1 MMNSMQMPQQ
11 PQPVQGAGLGAML
24 QAKGSSTG
32 VSKQSMDQMMA
43 RARDLPDS
51 ELADVLAGKSM
62 AVPQFAAM
70 LAAMGRQSLRT
81 AVAGAQ
87 AGAAKAPS
95 KKDQVL
101 AAMQPDQAAG
111 LSALPAQNMEQLG
124 EGMADGGIV
133 AFSGERGS
141 SVEDPDSDGRRLT
154 SERFFRGLKDFF
166 ITDPSKSRWKQAI
179 EDAATPGPTSA
190 EAAAR
195 TSFADTPFSP
205 EGYKYPAYNI
215 PRKFG
220 SGAYGAPSSSIS
232 ANPASSSFPS
242 GMIDA
247 STLPGR
253 SSILAPTEPSA
264 ASPSSSEGP
273 ASSTAPKG
281 TGPQGPGIGAPPAAG
296 KFDAPPARKSPID
309 ELTAPLDEIR
319 KQVAS
324 GKEQAQGEFLM
335 TLGARIMRTP
345 NLGAAIGQG
354 IQEGLPGL
362 AANRK
367 EANALLKDQR
377 DYNLNLSKAKE
388 AAAQG
393 RDDLAFKYADLAEK
407 AQYHA
412 GMVGAYMARAS
423 GGNTFGPK
431 QYQAAMSNAQKEV
444 DAYIS
449 KLGPLEKR
457 KLTPETR
464 QQLLETAFNRNMQ
477 AYQSGVM
484 PTMPDP
490 RVVSEIPK
498 GGNILSRD

>member
-1 MMNSMQMPQQ
+1 MNSMQMPQQ

-190 EAAAR
+190 EAA
-195 TSFADTPFSP
+195 
-205 EGYKYPAYNI
+205 
-215 PRKFG
+215 
-220 SGAYGAPSSSIS
+220 
-232 ANPASSSFPS
+232 
-242 GMIDA
+242 
-247 STLPGR
+247 
-253 SSILAPTEPSA
+253 
-264 ASPSSSEGP
+264 
-273 ASSTAPKG
+273 
-281 TGPQGPGIGAPPAAG
+281 
-296 KFDAPPARKSPID
+296 
-309 ELTAPLDEIR
+309 
-319 KQVAS
+319 
-324 GKEQAQGEFLM
+324 
-335 TLGARIMRTP
+335 
-345 NLGAAIGQG
+345 
-354 IQEGLPGL
+354 
-362 AANRK
+362 
-367 EANALLKDQR
+367 
-377 DYNLNLSKAKE
+377 
-388 AAAQG
+388 
-393 RDDLAFKYADLAEK
+393 
-407 AQYHA
+407 
-412 GMVGAYMARAS
+412 
-423 GGNTFGPK
+423 
-431 QYQAAMSNAQKEV
+431 
-444 DAYIS
+444 
-449 KLGPLEKR
+449 
-457 KLTPETR
+457 
-464 QQLLETAFNRNMQ
+464 
-477 AYQSGVM
+477 
-484 PTMPDP
+484 
-490 RVVSEIPK
+490 EIPCV
-498 GGNILSRD
+498 